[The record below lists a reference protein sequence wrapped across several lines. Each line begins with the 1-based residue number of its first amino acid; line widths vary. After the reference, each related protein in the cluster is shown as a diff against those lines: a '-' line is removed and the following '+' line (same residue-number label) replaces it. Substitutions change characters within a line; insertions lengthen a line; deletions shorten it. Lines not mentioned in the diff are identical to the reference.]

1 MKEGFPKIVAEGPV
15 GPYEVL
21 NVGPVPSLVVFQ
33 TSDSLFIAGDRT
45 GLERL
50 ARLADLVRDRRD
62 TVVHFPLRA
71 NAMPSDM
78 APYIV
83 DPGLLDL
90 VLAPKQ
96 VAMTPKVW
104 KEVRAMPSPGR
115 RRVTLPEL
123 DDTLDGARERL
134 EFRQKTRGMD
144 RHVGAATLILS
155 GENTAFRALAGAAA
169 YVARVGSGWQNW
181 EEYHVDW
188 FQRDDERNVMVN
200 YYDASRD
207 KPL

>member
-1 MKEGFPKIVAEGPV
+1 MKESFPKIVVEGPV

-21 NVGPVPSLVVFQ
+21 LVGPVPSLVVFQ
-33 TSDSLFIAGDRT
+33 TSDHLFVAGDRP

-50 ARLADLVRDRRD
+50 ARLADLVRERRD
-62 TVVHFPLRA
+62 TVVSFPLRA
-71 NAMPSDM
+71 NAVPLDV
-78 APYIV
+78 APWIV

-104 KEVRAMPSPGR
+104 KAVRAMPSSAR

-123 DDTLDGARERL
+123 NDELDGAKERL
-134 EFRQKTRGMD
+134 EFRQKSRGMD

-169 YVARVGSGWQNW
+169 YVARVGPGWQNW

-188 FQRDDERNVMVN
+188 FQRDDERKVMIN
-200 YYDASRD
+200 YVDPSRE
-207 KPL
+207 PG